1 MIFISPRRRRP
12 GDPRPPRFNTV
23 LLYSAA
29 FALGG
34 VAILGTALYLG
45 GHPIF

>member
-1 MIFISPRRRRP
+1 MIFVSPRPRRP
-12 GDPRPPRFNTV
+12 GDPPPRPVSQV
-23 LLYSAA
+23 LLYCAA